1 MVCGTGE
8 GTLNIF
14 NWGEWGNISDRFPGH
29 PMSID
34 CIVPL
39 TPDIIC
45 TGSMDG
51 VIRYVLARRRERGI
65 CKARTIHYIVM

>member
-1 MVCGTGE
+1 
-8 GTLNIF
+8 
-14 NWGEWGNISDRFPGH
+14 
-29 PMSID
+29 MSID

-51 VIRYVLARRRERGI
+51 VIRYVFAQWRESVVCE
-65 CKARTIHYIVM
+65 CKAGTIYYIAIWCHCNMMQIAIQTMLA